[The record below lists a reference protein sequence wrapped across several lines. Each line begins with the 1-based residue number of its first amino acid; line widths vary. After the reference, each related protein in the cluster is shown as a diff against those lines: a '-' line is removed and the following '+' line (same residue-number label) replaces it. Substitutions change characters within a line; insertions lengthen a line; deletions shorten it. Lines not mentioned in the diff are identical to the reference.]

1 VSARLDAR
9 GFTLLEM
16 LAALGITAVIATGA
30 VTILRSQSLATRTQM
45 AQTDLNDE
53 ARGVVELMA
62 REIRVA
68 GYYPR
73 CTAGAQWGVF
83 NATAGIVSAAP
94 QSIRIQADL
103 NENGTIDSGATDSED
118 VTYQYNSGDQKIE
131 RVANGVTTDVATG
144 VASADFGLQ
153 FYLSD
158 GTLIT
163 GTGAG
168 GALTA
173 AQALAIRRVAVRYE
187 PHRAADVRTTNEA
200 RSSLRTEVLL
210 RNRQDACA

>member
-9 GFTLLEM
+9 GFSLLEM
-16 LAALGITAVIATGA
+16 LAALGVTAIVAAGA
-30 VTILRSQSLATRTQM
+30 VVLVRSQSLAARTQM

-62 REIRVA
+62 REIRLA

-73 CTAGAQWGVF
+73 CTQGAQWVVFTATTGV
-83 NATAGIVSAAP
+83 VAASP

-103 NENGTIDSGATDSED
+103 NENGTIDTAATDSED
-118 VTYQYNSGDQKIE
+118 VTYQYNSVDQKIE
-131 RVANGVTTDVATG
+131 RVVGGVTTDLATG
-144 VASADFGLQ
+144 VASADFGFQ
-153 FYLSD
+153 YYLAD

-210 RNRQDACA
+210 RNRQDLCA